1 MNAGAAPRSYPSAR
15 AVAGGPGPEEVVA
28 VATDLAHAAA
38 QLVAT
43 ADALVTAPPEARPT
57 LRATLYRWQTV
68 LALGA
73 RRLAQLGGGHQS
85 RSPT

>member
-1 MNAGAAPRSYPSAR
+1 MP
-15 AVAGGPGPEEVVA
+15 VAEGPGPEEVVA
-28 VATDLAHAAA
+28 VATDLAQAAA
-38 QLVAT
+38 QLVAA

-73 RRLAQLGGGHQS
+73 RRLAQVGAGRQD
-85 RSPT
+85 RAPA